1 MPVTF
6 HPSGNILAQSFPE
19 TSKVYSAEGLLAVA
33 CPTQRAR
40 CGEIVQSSFSKTGN
54 EDILPKT
61 NGFVQTVVEAYNN
74 HRCLIIRP
82 DDVWAA
88 ILVQLSF
95 YINAHGEELRS
106 AFVSHEGKK
115 MLTVISPN
123 TLDSTDFGDMAV
135 AMTDEIM
142 KNVNDPALRE
152 WILPQFTTTTP
163 TDTVVFSALMM
174 ETMKTYFSYTC
185 KFACGLPRVTLE
197 GEKSDWEA
205 ILERLER
212 LKEYGLQTIAW
223 YHLLKPV
230 ISNFVRAF
238 EDPEGAE
245 NLDFWNRVCS
255 PQHRGSGVSYLAGW
269 VTAFCAFQENGNWIG
284 QKLNWEVRFLYTEVE
299 I

>member
-6 HPSGNILAQSFPE
+6 HPSNVSAQSFPE
-19 TSKVYSAEGLLAVA
+19 TSKTYSAEGLLAAA
-33 CPTQRAR
+33 CPNQRAQ
-40 CGEIVQSSFSKTGN
+40 CDKILESSFSKTAN
-54 EDILPKT
+54 EDIVPKT
-61 NGFVQTVVEAYNN
+61 NGFVQTVVEAYNK

-106 AFVSHEGKK
+106 VFVSHEGKE
-115 MLTVISPN
+115 MLTVTSPKS
-123 TLDSTDFGDMAV
+123 LDSTEFGGMAV

-142 KNVNDPALRE
+142 KNVNDPALRD

-174 ETMKTYFSYTC
+174 ATLKTYFTYR
-185 KFACGLPRVTLE
+185 FLFGCGLPRVTLE

-205 ILERLER
+205 ILERLEK

-245 NLDFWNRVCS
+245 NLDFWNQVCS
-255 PQHRGSGVSYLAGW
+255 SQPRGSGASYLAGW
-269 VTAFCAFQENGNWIG
+269 ITAFCAFKEDGDWIG
-284 QKLNWEVRFLYTEVE
+284 QNLDWEVRFFNAEVE

>member
-6 HPSGNILAQSFPE
+6 HPSNIPARSF
-19 TSKVYSAEGLLAVA
+19 SKNYRAYTEEGLLAAA
-33 CPTQRAR
+33 CPNQRAQ
-40 CGEIVQSSFSKTGN
+40 CDEILESSFSETGTG
-54 EDILPKT
+54 DILPQT
-61 NGFVQTVVEAYNN
+61 NGFVHAVVEAYNN

-88 ILVQLSF
+88 ILVQLCF
-95 YINAHGEELRS
+95 YINAHSEELRS
-106 AFVSHEGKK
+106 VFVSHEGKK
-115 MLTVISPN
+115 IPTVTSPKP
-123 TLDSTDFGDMAV
+123 LSSTEFGDMAV

-142 KNVNDPALRE
+142 KNVNDPTLRD

-174 ETMKTYFSYTC
+174 ATMKTCFTYRFG
-185 KFACGLPRVTLE
+185 FGCGLPRVTLE

-230 ISNFVRAF
+230 VSNFVRAF

-245 NLDFWNRVCS
+245 NLSFWNRICS
-255 PQHRGSGVSYLAGW
+255 SEERGSGVSYLEGW
-269 VTAFCAFQENGNWIG
+269 VTAFCAFKENGDWIG
-284 QKLNWEVRFLYTEVE
+284 QDLNWEVRFFLC
-299 I
+299 